1 MRTRDCTKGHYYG
14 KLSVLLITCLL
25 FAIIM
30 LFPLSKLVYAFQE
43 NLHLSSPGVPSFL
56 AQVITVAGTDRVYA
70 AWSGQLEDGYSDIFL
85 SASTDGINFGER
97 KNISSTPGADSL
109 NVQLVGLG
117 FSNVYVVW
125 QDSTSDS
132 PGILFAN
139 STDGGNSFGTPI
151 SVSGNSFF
159 ADSPQIAVTSSG
171 DVYVVWHDNVDGND
185 EIFFAAKPHDQNS
198 FGSAKNV
205 SNSPTGLSANPQIGI
220 FGTGNIFVSWEEYS
234 GDSAPEIVISSSAD
248 AGNAFGCSLN
258 LSSNNGYSTNPQI
271 GISDS
276 ARVYLTWQ
284 DSSSGTAEILLQ
296 RDLDPLATTITLDPI
311 SNTSPKWG
319 IDVIQASGGVHAAL
333 PGSTVTVEW
342 GDGNTTTGIPVS
354 G

>member
-198 FGSAKNV
+198 FGQAKNV
-205 SNSPTGLSANPQIGI
+205 SNSPTGLSANPQITVSSDGTVFLVWTDNASGDSEI
-220 FGTGNIFVSWEEYS
+220 LFAKSTDGGNSFGTAVSTPIFVSNNDGE
-234 GDSAPEIVISSSAD
+234 
-248 AGNAFGCSLN
+248 SLN
-258 LSSNNGYSTNPQI
+258 PRLVGLGASN
-271 GISDS
+271 
-276 ARVYLTWQ
+276 VYVVWQ
-284 DSSSGTAEILLQ
+284 DSTSDSPGILFANSTDGGNSFGT
-296 RDLDPLATTITLDPI
+296 PI
-311 SNTSPKWG
+311 S
-319 IDVIQASGGVHAAL
+319 
-333 PGSTVTVEW
+333 
-342 GDGNTTTGIPVS
+342 VS
-354 G
+354 GNSFFADSPQIAVTSSS